1 MANFMPE
8 YSLLYPAVSSLS
20 ASGKSNGILFIIIS
34 EQIKNIINSYRQS
47 YIFEESYYSGSIGEK
62 LMSVCHRLSAYAIR
76 DYLDH
81 MTRREAVSLCG
92 LSEECIVKA
101 LSGENRDEA

>member
-1 MANFMPE
+1 
-8 YSLLYPAVSSLS
+8 
-20 ASGKSNGILFIIIS
+20 
-34 EQIKNIINSYRQS
+34 
-47 YIFEESYYSGSIGEK
+47 
-62 LMSVCHRLSAYAIR
+62 MSVCHRLSAYAIR